1 MPELVALTG
10 ATGFIGTAL
19 LNSFTRTGIK
29 VRALSRQAKPDSDLV
44 EWVTG
49 DLNSP
54 QALRTLIDGADT
66 IIHCAG
72 VVRGKSN
79 EEFLANNSTGTAN
92 LIAACD
98 GQSEIKRF
106 LLISSLAA
114 KHPELS
120 WYAFSKY
127 KAEQALKSGRN
138 KLPGWTILRPT
149 AVYGPGDKEIRP
161 LLQAMKMGLL
171 TVPNTNSKFS
181 LIHIND
187 LVIAIML
194 WATQTTPVEGVYE
207 LDDGTANGYNWE
219 KLIELA
225 KSNWG
230 KSVFK
235 IPIPVTLLKMLAITN
250 LGLAKL
256 FQYSPM
262 LTPGKI
268 QEITHPDWTCDNT
281 LISSTLNWHPS
292 IQLSDAMQDP
302 SLLQL

>member
-19 LNSFTRTGIK
+19 LNAFTHSGVK
-29 VRALSRQAKPDSDLV
+29 LRALSRQAKPDSELV

-49 DLNSP
+49 DIGSP
-54 QALRTLIDGADT
+54 QALRLLVDGADT

-72 VVRGKSN
+72 VVRGKSLDD
-79 EEFLANNSTGTAN
+79 FLAINHIGTAN
-92 LIAACD
+92 LIKACE
-98 GQSEIKRF
+98 GQSQIQRF

-120 WYAFSKY
+120 WYAYSKH
-127 KAEQALKSGRN
+127 KAEQSLESAGN
-138 KLPGWTILRPT
+138 DLPGRTIFRPT
-149 AVYGPGDKEIRP
+149 AVYGPGDREIRP
-161 LLQAMKMGLL
+161 LLLAMKMGLL
-171 TVPNTNSKFS
+171 TAPNIKSKFS

-187 LVIAIML
+187 LVAAIML
-194 WATQTTPVEGVYE
+194 WASQATSVEGVYE
-207 LDDGTANGYNWE
+207 LDDGTANGYNWK
-219 KLIELA
+219 KLMELA

-230 KSVFK
+230 KSVLK
-235 IPIPVTLLKMLAITN
+235 IPVPIILLRMLAITN
-250 LGLAKL
+250 LGLARL

-268 QEITHPDWTCDNT
+268 REITHPDWICDNT
-281 LISSTLNWHPS
+281 AISSALNWQPS
-292 IQLSDAMQDP
+292 IKLSDAMQDP